1 MWEVFSLTDPLIEL
15 KCSSIVT
22 CAVINHVQKL
32 NDPVRAATITNDL
45 KGQCSLLA
53 SPLIQ
58 FIDIKHFYKT

>member
-1 MWEVFSLTDPLIEL
+1 M
-15 KCSSIVT
+15 T